1 MSYVLGLT
9 GGIATGKSTVSR
21 LFSKHG
27 FKIVDADLGARAI
40 LEPGTPG
47 LEAVRKLFGNQV
59 LLETGQLDR
68 NKVGQM
74 VFSDPVKRNALDQCL
89 AVYIRKW
96 IIKEKNKHIKNHE
109 SLIILDIPLLYE
121 AGYDQEVDEVMVV
134 YVDEQTQLDR
144 LMKRNQLTE
153 AEAKARIAAQIPL
166 FEKAKKADTVIHNDG
181 TIAETEAQVTDWL
194 IRKGYYSE

>member
-47 LEAVRKLFGNQV
+47 LEAVRKLFGDQV

-74 VFSDPVKRNALDQCL
+74 VFSDPVKRKALDQCL
-89 AVYIRKW
+89 AVYIKEW

-134 YVDEQTQLDR
+134 YVDEQTQMDR
-144 LMKRNQLTE
+144 LMKRNQLTA

-166 FEKAKKADTVIHNDG
+166 SEKARKADTVIHNDG

-194 IRKGYYSE
+194 IHKGYYSE